1 MPKTPL
7 VFLLVL
13 AIFSLPVSGFYLP
26 GVAPAEY
33 QDGEPIDLSVNKLT
47 SVHTQLPLRYYDL
60 PFCRPLVRTEDD
72 KLVEDIQDARENLG
86 EILLGDVIENSPYM
100 VRFIVARTSP

>member
-1 MPKTPL
+1 MPSKPL
-7 VFLLVL
+7 VLLLVL
-13 AIFSLPVSGFYLP
+13 AIFSLTVSGFYLP

-60 PFCRPLVRTEDD
+60 PFCRPYRTEDG